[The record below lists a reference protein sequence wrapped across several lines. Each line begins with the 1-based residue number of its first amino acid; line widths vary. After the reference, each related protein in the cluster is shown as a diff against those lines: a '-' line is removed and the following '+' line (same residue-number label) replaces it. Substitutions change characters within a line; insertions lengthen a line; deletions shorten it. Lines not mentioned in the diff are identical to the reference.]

1 MSHSL
6 CFISFI
12 RQTQK
17 GIPFP
22 NAKDPAMN
30 AKKAYNDKYDGQA
43 GKISGKRW
51 YEIQV
56 RLQNSK
62 QNSIILWVPRHFER

>member
-1 MSHSL
+1 VN
-6 CFISFI
+6 FK
-12 RQTQK
+12 K

-30 AKKAYNDKYDGQA
+30 AKKAYNDKYVGQV
-43 GKISGKRW
+43 GKISGNRW

-56 RLQNSK
+56 IFPNLFGFIGFM
-62 QNSIILWVPRHFER
+62 SI

>member
-1 MSHSL
+1 MN
-6 CFISFI
+6 IK
-12 RQTQK
+12 K

-30 AKKAYNDKYDGQA
+30 AKKAYNDKYVGQA
-43 GKISGKRW
+43 GKISGNRW

-56 RLQNSK
+56 
-62 QNSIILWVPRHFER
+62 IL